1 MLLTMK
7 EKNRIEVMQSL
18 MDGRIHVDEA
28 GRVLNRSVRQV
39 FRMLKRLREG
49 GLEGLRHGNLGKK
62 SPRKIKKAIR
72 KRIVDLARGRL
83 SNINDTH
90 LSELLLREEK
100 IRVSRQSLRRILREA
115 GIPAKLKR
123 RHPKHRSRRERKE
136 AFGMMLQIDGSPHD
150 WLEGRGPRLTLIG
163 AKDDAI
169 SFVWARFEEAET
181 TWGYMDL
188 MRDVFLSKGLPLS
201 LYSDRHTIF
210 HSPKEPTIVEQINNI
225 KPLTQFGRA
234 MEEMGITLIKA
245 WSAPAKGRIEN
256 QWKTFQDRL
265 VVELRLAGAKTREE
279 ANRVLEWFLKDYNQR
294 FCVAARKQEP
304 VFRQPPSPS
313 QIDRILCLKETRTV
327 AKDHTISFEGLV
339 LQIPPSKKFHSIARQ
354 KVQVLQLKDGSVEI
368 VYKQQPVAKFS
379 PEAITRM
386 ITQNRNDESQMKIVV
401 PRGCYTMAP
410 FEKTQPRPFLK
421 AAFAEKET
429 FLPMNEKNAL
439 TFSLSS

>member
-1 MLLTMK
+1 MLLTMR
-7 EKNRIEVMQSL
+7 EKNKIEVVQAV
-18 MDGRIHVDEA
+18 MDGRLKVEEG

-39 FRMLKRLREG
+39 FRMLKSLREK

-62 SPRKIKKAIR
+62 SFRKIKQTIR
-72 KRIVDLARGRL
+72 RKIVALARGKF

-90 LSELLLREEK
+90 LSEILLREEK
-100 IRVSRQSLRRILREA
+100 IRVSRPTLRRILREE
-115 GIPAKLKR
+115 GVPPKLKR
-123 RHPKHRSRRERKE
+123 RNLKHRSRRERKE

-163 AKDDAI
+163 AKDDAT
-169 SFVWARFEEAET
+169 SFVWAHFEEAET

-188 MRDVFLSKGLPLS
+188 MKDVFTSKGLPLS

-225 KPLTQFGRA
+225 RPLTQFGRA
-234 MEEMGITLIKA
+234 MEEMGITIIKA

-265 VVELRLAGAKTREE
+265 VVELRLAGAKTKEE
-279 ANRVLEWFLKDYNQR
+279 ANRVLEWFLKDYNRR
-294 FCVAARKQEP
+294 FCVVARKQEP
-304 VFRQPPSPS
+304 VFREPPPSLKL
-313 QIDRILCLKETRTV
+313 DRILCLKEIRTV

-368 VYKQQPVAKFS
+368 VYKQQVVARFS
-379 PEAITRM
+379 LEAVR
-386 ITQNRNDESQMKIVV
+386 RLV
-401 PRGCYTMAP
+401 
-410 FEKTQPRPFLK
+410 EKNNSENNQLKK
-421 AAFAEKET
+421 AA
-429 FLPMNEKNAL
+429 
-439 TFSLSS
+439 